1 MPIVRKSPIDNH
13 FFIDGQKQYL
23 YICSQS
29 AIFIVA
35 IRFTAPFQ
43 HDDTTVEIAYF
54 PYLFGFRR
62 SWVGKRLPK
71 ALQATIDLSAG
82 EYNWENADQT

>member
-1 MPIVRKSPIDNH
+1 MVPPR
-13 FFIDGQKQYL
+13 
-23 YICSQS
+23 
-29 AIFIVA
+29 
-35 IRFTAPFQ
+35 R

-82 EYNWENADQT
+82 EYNWENADQTGIRRDRGVVVVNGT